1 MIWLAGG
8 QVNACARYTATVQG
22 KTFVCTV
29 GEQVVR
35 HLGQAYA
42 RGQDPAPTR
51 PGRGQPPRDAVPA
64 GGAGMRD

>member
-8 QVNACARYTATVQG
+8 QVNACARYTATVTG

-35 HLGQAYA
+35 NLGQAYA
-42 RGQDPAPTR
+42 HVPHAAKTLHRPA
-51 PGRGQPPRDAVPA
+51 RDGLPERAAAP
-64 GGAGMRD
+64 